1 MTEKKYTKSQFILA
15 SEIGE
20 VSLID
25 AKHTVS
31 LLDEAVEAESQ
42 MKSCNTKKKLAES
55 LQQETPLIIYPKFFD
70 YYGTEVFAETKIVI
84 EKTYNSQ
91 NYFQNQLAVVFWE
104 EKKGMY
110 KFKLI
115 SDMLPDESGI
125 GYDFQGI
132 HSFKVYN
139 T

>member
-1 MTEKKYTKSQFILA
+1 MTKKYTPAQFILA

-20 VSLID
+20 VSLTD
-25 AKHTVS
+25 AKHIVS

-42 MKSCNTKKKLAES
+42 MKSCNTRKFLTENSIQDTA
-55 LQQETPLIIYPKFFD
+55 TVIYPKFYD
-70 YYGTEVFAETKIVI
+70 TYETEVFSETKIVI

-91 NYFQNQLAVVFWE
+91 NYFQNQLALVFWDE
-104 EKKGMY
+104 RVGMY
-110 KFKLI
+110 KFKLVA
-115 SDMLPDESGI
+115 DMLPNGSGI
-125 GYDFQGI
+125 GYDFHGI